1 MKKFIAFIILLSCF
15 AGYKADAQSFGNPVT
30 WTGSTNSA
38 YFLTNTFYLF
48 VPSKSVLIGGGTI
61 STNQNFMLN
70 ITGIFPGNTNFV
82 VQTNAFSLG
91 TNFGSFSTNTPGSTY
106 AFNVVFYMTASN
118 GPASGG
124 LGVNW
129 TNTIYA
135 P

>member
-1 MKKFIAFIILLSCF
+1 MKKLILLIALI
-15 AGYKADAQSFGNPVT
+15 AGLFSVRAGAQSFGNPVT
-30 WTGSTNSA
+30 WTGTTNGTP
-38 YFLTNTFYLF
+38 FLTNTFYLF
-48 VPSKSVLIGGGTI
+48 VPSKSAVIGGGTI

-70 ITGIFPGNTNFV
+70 IIGVFPSGTNYI

-91 TNFGSFSTNTPGSTY
+91 TKFGSFSTNPVGSTY
-106 AFNVVFYMTASN
+106 PFTVVFYMVASN

-129 TNTIYA
+129 TNNIYA